1 MLQAGV
7 PEQGL
12 PMKVLVVG
20 SGGREHA
27 LCWSLSASMML
38 TKLWCAPG
46 NPGIAAIAE
55 TVPIGIDD
63 IAGLVAFARDKDI
76 DLVVPGPEA
85 PLVAGLADAMAA
97 AGIACCGPTAAA
109 AQLEGSKAFAKE
121 VCDAAGIPTAS
132 WERFTE
138 AEAARAFVRRRGAPI
153 VVKADGLAAGKGV
166 VVAMNESEALAAID
180 AMMDA
185 RAFGDAGASVVIEE
199 FLDGEEISVFALCD
213 GTDALLLGA
222 AQDHKRVGE
231 GDTGPNTGGMG
242 AYSPPPGFTPTLADS
257 VMERIVRPTLAEM
270 ARRGAPFRGI
280 LFVGLMLTGDGA
292 KVIEFNV
299 RFGDPECQALLL
311 RLKSDLLPALLA
323 ACDGELRYFD
333 LRWNE
338 SPSIA
343 VVMAARG
350 YPAAPKA
357 GSTIRGLDAAAAI
370 PGAMVFHAGTAL
382 GPDGTVVAA
391 GGRVLTLCATGETLR
406 AARDTAYAAVRA
418 LDWPEGFCRRDIG
431 WRALVAEA

>member
-1 MLQAGV
+1 MR
-7 PEQGL
+7 
-12 PMKVLVVG
+12 VLVVG

-27 LCWSLSASMML
+27 LCWSLAASPML
-38 TKLWCAPG
+38 SKLWCAPG
-46 NPGIAAIAE
+46 NPGIAQLAE
-55 TVPIGIDD
+55 TVPIDAED
-63 IAGLVAFARDKDI
+63 IAALVAFARAQSV
-76 DLVVPGPEA
+76 DLVMPGPEA
-85 PLVAGLADAMAA
+85 PLVAGLTDALAE

-121 VCDAAGIPTAS
+121 VCDAAGIPTAN
-132 WERFTE
+132 WERFSD

-166 VVAMNESEALAAID
+166 VVAATEAEALDAIE
-180 AMMDA
+180 AMMEA
-185 RAFGDAGASVVIEE
+185 RAFGTAGASVVIEE
-199 FLDGEEISVFALCD
+199 CLDGEEISVFALCD

-242 AYSPPPGFTPTLADS
+242 AYSPPPGFTPTLAAA
-257 VMERIVRPTLAEM
+257 VMERIVGPALAEM
-270 ARRGAPFRGI
+270 TRRGAPFRGI
-280 LFVGLMLTGDGA
+280 LFVGLMLTGEGA

-311 RLKSDLLPALLA
+311 RLRSDLLPALLA
-323 ACDGELRYFD
+323 ACDSELRYFD
-333 LRWNE
+333 LRWRE
-338 SPSIA
+338 TPSIA

-350 YPAAPKA
+350 YPAVPRT
-357 GSTIRGLDAAAAI
+357 GGTIGGLDAAAAV
-370 PGAMVFHAGTAL
+370 PGAMVFHAGTGL
-382 GPDGTVVAA
+382 GPDGRIVAV

-418 LDWPEGFCRRDIG
+418 IDWPEGFCRRDIG